1 MKKLYFSL
9 LLPAFFV
16 LVINIQT
23 SAQITLQV
31 GGGLGYSV
39 PTGDYGGSVTDF
51 YNGTKYGMKSGINFH
66 GKARVGILFL
76 NAFGEIGYTTFSGDG
91 DTQSGGGTI
100 KNSQKIVSMKVGPE
114 FPINIPLSPI
124 TPYVQGFVALN
135 TFSGDVEFKGVSGVP
150 TGKKD
155 LASATRVGLGAGVGV
170 MFSLGGLKLD
180 ANIQYHLLNFAGKEY
195 KIDNVTSHTLL
206 DNYTSLNDD
215 KDPVTGTTMD
225 HFISNSRGISAIE
238 FKLTVLFGL

>member
-9 LLPAFFV
+9 LLSALFV
-16 LVINIQT
+16 LVLNIQT
-23 SAQITLQV
+23 SAQITLQI

-39 PTGDYGGSVTDF
+39 PTGDYGGSVADF

-76 NAFGEIGYTTFSGDG
+76 NAFGEVGYTMFSGDG
-91 DTQSGGGTI
+91 NVQSGGGTI
-100 KNSQKIVSMKVGPE
+100 KNSQKIISMKIGPE

-135 TFSGDVEFKGVSGVP
+135 TFSGDVEFKGVAGVP
-150 TGKKD
+150 SGKKD
-155 LASATRVGLGAGVGV
+155 LASAIRFGLGAGVGV

-206 DNYTSLNDD
+206 DNFTNLNDN
-215 KDPVTGTTMD
+215 KDALAGTTTD